1 MTDNAASFAAD
12 HGLSVNSSN
21 RVYKRGKALSYSEKV
36 QIGHEIQQAEGALL
50 PGQELNYRELG
61 RVCRVSK
68 NTVAKIHNELEE
80 YGRIRSPEEIQASK
94 NVARG
99 PGSVVLS
106 DHAMFV
112 ILQLYYHDA
121 STSLAKYAQT
131 VLLATGTRVST
142 STISRFFN
150 KGFLFKG

>member
-1 MTDNAASFAAD
+1 VD
-12 HGLSVNSSN
+12 
-21 RVYKRGKALSYSEKV
+21 
-36 QIGHEIQQAEGALL
+36 
-50 PGQELNYRELG
+50 
-61 RVCRVSK
+61 K
-68 NTVAKIHNELEE
+68 NTVATIHNELEE
-80 YGRIRSPEEIQASK
+80 YGRIRSPEEIQPSK

-112 ILQLYYHDA
+112 ILQLYYLDA

-142 STISRFFN
+142 STIS
-150 KGFLFKG
+150 